1 MFQNEVLIQSM
12 DLAMEMIVFF
22 RENGQILYANH
33 LAYQLLEYQDD
44 LTRENISA
52 IYPKVFDSTVCCNSK
67 IRILE

>member
-33 LAYQLLEYQDD
+33 LAYQLLEYQD
-44 LTRENISA
+44 I
-52 IYPKVFDSTVCCNSK
+52 FDKPQNLQFHDQVQYEHNQFHSLK
-67 IRILE
+67 

>member
-33 LAYQLLEYQDD
+33 LAYQLLEYQDKYILNSFSMNIQTYYLYKKLD
-44 LTRENISA
+44 L
-52 IYPKVFDSTVCCNSK
+52 YYF
-67 IRILE
+67 L

>member
-52 IYPKVFDSTVCCNSK
+52 ISK
-67 IRILE
+67 GF